1 MAYVCPICGKDTD
14 GMTVTGL
21 EGEAFGRPICLA
33 CGTAIA
39 VGIAKSRPGYDP
51 KQPIRVHLNMVAG

>member
-1 MAYVCPICGKDTD
+1 
-14 GMTVTGL
+14 MTVTGL